1 MVPEDRGSMFFL
13 GIGIYLQRHMA
24 VIKTQKTYFN
34 KLVQDGSILIMLS

>member
-1 MVPEDRGSMFFL
+1 MFFL

-24 VIKTQKTYFN
+24 VITTQKTDIN